1 MDIDAEDDIG
11 PEPGKWAQCYDVTI
25 RQSVGRQRESPA
37 MSWKEVFKR
46 ERFWQQMAAS
56 ELGVHSRYCRV
67 ENIISI
73 SVKFYV
79 KILTFPKFPKTFRK
93 KTKMLTLD
101 KKE

>member
-1 MDIDAEDDIG
+1 MDIDAEDDID
-11 PEPGKWAQCYDVTI
+11 PEPGKCALCYDVTI

-67 ENIISI
+67 ENI
-73 SVKFYV
+73 
-79 KILTFPKFPKTFRK
+79 P
-93 KTKMLTLD
+93 
-101 KKE
+101 